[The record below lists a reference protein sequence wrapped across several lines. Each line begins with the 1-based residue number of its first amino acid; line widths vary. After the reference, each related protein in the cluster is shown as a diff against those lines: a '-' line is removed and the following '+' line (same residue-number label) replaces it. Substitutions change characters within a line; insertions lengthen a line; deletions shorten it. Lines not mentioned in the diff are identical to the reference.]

1 MHYTALSK
9 KYITDYWVEKVLPG
23 SENNIIPAEHA
34 RKHLRYDHII
44 SGKDIQYIVSRT
56 KGNPLAEFVIY
67 HSLYHSLLKKYFPAY
82 QNIIVTPDIEQ
93 DAFCA
98 LKERYLYFKAV
109 TANDNTIRDITGLL
123 KAELQEVLKF
133 KEYDHAILEQRLA
146 GLGRSLTGHLQYGLS
161 FSPIHPYAGLLQVHK
176 VRMHIAV
183 NDQHDLHIT
192 LTSDAGDVEPF
203 IAEQFLQH
211 FSALLTNLEQ
221 HISTRYDQLNL
232 LSDPERNTILV
243 EFNKTQHPFPEEK
256 TIVDIFEEQ
265 VLKTPDATAL
275 VYNDKVYTYA
285 SLNNAANK
293 LAHYFRTHFAIQPE
307 EIIGLMIPKSDITVI
322 GILAILKA
330 GATYL
335 PIATDYPE
343 HRIRYILSDSKVKLL
358 LTLSAIEMDAAD
370 AGITRIDYDLIDL
383 RHEPEQNPG
392 ISIRPDHLAYI
403 IYTSGST
410 GYPKGVMIAHRSNVN
425 MSLDQIRIFSVTPH
439 DKVLLFAPLSF
450 DASISEVF
458 MALYCGAAI
467 IVPDEQMVKDKDALI
482 CYMKA
487 KEVSVVTFPPSFLDL
502 LSEDD
507 IEGLR
512 CIITAGEPAHPAK
525 AVATA
530 GKVAYFNAYGPTECA
545 VCVSTYR
552 VSGKDRDRVNIPIG
566 KPIANISVYILDE
579 HLQPVPIG
587 IIGKIYVAGVG
598 LAREYLGKPEISSEK
613 FIANPFAAGERMYD
627 TGDMGRWLKDGNI
640 EFYGRADDQVK
651 IRGHRIEPG
660 EVGDALFRISK
671 AITQAVV
678 MARTVK
684 GETSLVAYYVSSVVI
699 DKAWLRQELRKLLPD
714 YMIPSFFVEIKA
726 LPLTPNGKVDKK
738 ALPDVSGQDLI
749 RKAYSAPATETER
762 RMAAIWQ
769 EILGLGQVGA
779 TDNFFELGGN
789 SLMITRVGSA
799 IRNEFSI
806 DVPVSALFANP
817 TIGLLG
823 NYIEQQAAKAAL
835 PHILPQE
842 RPEKIPLSFSQERL
856 WLIHELEG
864 SLSYHLPVVL
874 QLKGKLEKAL
884 LEKAFLNLIERHEI
898 LRTVIRSEKGEAF
911 QEITAAGNWQLQY
924 IPEFKGAYDALV
936 EEQLQKPFDLEKD
949 YLMRVCL
956 LGISEQEH
964 ILIIVMHHMI
974 ADGWSMPIF
983 VRELIEYYQAEKEQR
998 IPVLQP
1004 LAVQYRD
1011 YAVWQRKCYSGSL
1024 LDGKLAYWKDK
1035 LNGIKPL
1042 SLPADA
1048 ERYGAR
1054 GEGGNALYFSIE
1066 QDLTLQLKA
1075 LSARENVTLFMTLV
1089 TAFKILLY
1097 RYSGHED
1104 IAVGVPVANRGQREI
1119 EPLIGFFVNT
1129 IVLRSSLDG
1138 QISFRELLA
1147 KVKETT
1153 LDAYNFQDVPFEKV
1167 VGNLER
1173 SRNFNQADLFQ
1184 VLFALQNNEQ
1194 VNKWTTG
1201 DVNFSL
1207 LPFVQKTC
1215 RFDLA
1220 FNITEEAQGLQVAI
1234 QYSTELFLPE
1244 TIDRLFAH
1252 YRTLLND
1259 VVRRPE
1265 VKSGQLTILTKEEQ
1279 QQLRFTFNNFQH
1291 NYPREQT
1298 IVTLFEEQALR
1309 VPDATAIV
1317 FGDRSLTYRQVKEA
1331 SDRLAHRLVDQG
1343 VKKEDMVIICLD
1355 DAMEMMLTG
1364 ILGIMK
1370 AGAAYVPVD
1379 TDYPAERIDY
1389 IIADTQASVAVS
1401 NKTCT
1406 ALNHHASIQVVLID
1420 DDVTR
1425 HVPAGAPALSLA
1437 PDDTLYVIYTSG
1449 STGQPKGVMV
1459 THRNVVDYTFGIFS
1473 KTSIRSNGTFGLMS
1487 TISTDL
1493 GNTVIFSAM
1502 LSGGALHLFPKETLT
1517 NPARLHQYFKDHI
1530 VDCIKIVP
1538 SYWKTLEI
1546 DGALLLP
1553 ARMIIFGG
1561 EELSGGLV
1569 KAIHKASPEL
1579 TIINHYGPTETT
1591 IGKLLHVVEPG
1602 RNYGSVPIGQVF
1614 SNSRTYIVDSSLSLC
1629 PVGVWGELLIGGDG
1643 VAKGYLN
1650 RDELTRERFIEDVF
1664 SGSGR
1669 LYRTGDS
1676 VRRLA
1681 DGNIVF
1687 KGRIDSQ
1694 VKIRGYRVEP
1704 GEIETVMQ
1712 KHHSIRQCAVLAKQ
1726 DVLGN
1731 NQLVAYIVTTPH
1743 YTRDALHSFL
1753 KACLPA
1759 YMIPSLYIE
1768 LEKIPLT
1775 SNGKID
1781 RRALPEPQ
1789 EIQNT
1794 ASANVPPR
1802 NELERQ
1808 LVAIW
1813 QELLGRRQIGVT
1825 DNFFELG
1832 GNSLIAIRLINRI
1845 DRQLNRTIGLKDIFN
1860 NFDIQGL
1867 AAVIEKQ
1874 KEDGH
1879 LVIPKA
1885 LEREDYELSPNQRRL
1900 WMAAQIPGNEAS
1912 YNISGGLIIEGGLSI
1927 PILEQAF
1934 RHLVQRHESLRT
1946 VFMMDGTGL
1955 PRQKILATGLT
1966 NFEFASSDE
1975 IFSDAAVQQLINR
1988 ENSIPFEL
1996 YNKQLF
2002 RLKVLALQ
2010 ENKYLLMLIMHH
2022 IISDGWSMELLIRE
2036 WISVYYELSAGREPI
2051 LPFLHLQYRDFSEWQ
2066 NSFLRSE
2073 AFENTIAYWKRRLD
2087 GEMPVLHLPLSNA
2100 RSATTS
2106 SVGKGFV
2113 FSVDLSLYEAVKELA
2128 VEKRTSLFSVLLT
2141 AFNVLLY
2148 HISHQ
2153 RQIMLGTSVAGRRH
2167 SDLEPVAGFF
2177 VNTIVLKTSI
2187 DPSEKFTTLL
2197 ERGSKELLDDFAHQD
2212 MPFEEL
2218 VNHLSYERQPGLS
2231 PFFQARF
2238 VLNNDGD
2245 DAFHQLEQEQLK
2257 VTRVVPGEINS
2268 KFDLSLVMRS
2278 GRKQL
2283 SGTVEYRSALFK
2295 EEVIQLI
2302 VASYIQCLEAL
2313 TKDPESVVNDLDTYT
2328 PAYKKQ
2334 MVDHKKGLQQDL
2346 LKKMQH
2352 FNKDKIK

>member
-1 MHYTALSK
+1 MHDTALSK
-9 KYITDYWVEKVLPG
+9 KYITDYWVAKVLPG
-23 SENNIIPAEHA
+23 ENNIVPAEHA
-34 RKHLRYDHII
+34 RKHARYDHII

-56 KGNPLAEFVIY
+56 KGNPLSEFVIY
-67 HSLYHSLLKKYFPAY
+67 HSLYHSLLRKYFPAY
-82 QNIIVTPDIEQ
+82 QNIIVTPDIEHGS
-93 DAFCA
+93 FCA
-98 LKERYLYFKAV
+98 LKERYLYFKTV
-109 TANDNTIRDITGLL
+109 TANDNTLRDITGLV
-123 KAELQEVLKF
+123 KTELQEVLKF
-133 KEYDHAILEQRLA
+133 KDYDPAVLEQRLA
-146 GLGRSLTGHLQYGLS
+146 GLGRSLAGNLQYGFS
-161 FSPIHPYAGLLQVHK
+161 FSPIHPYADLLQVD
-176 VRMHIAV
+176 RIGMHIAV

-192 LTSDAGDVEPF
+192 LTSDVRDVAPF
-203 IAEQFLQH
+203 IADQFLQH
-211 FSALLTNLEQ
+211 FGALLTNLEQ
-221 HISTRYDQLNL
+221 HINTRYDQLSL
-232 LSDPERNTILV
+232 LSDAERNTILV
-243 EFNKTQHPFPEEK
+243 EFNKTQYPFPEEK

-265 VLKTPDATAL
+265 VLKTPNATAL
-275 VYNDKVYTYA
+275 VYKDKVYTYA

-293 LAHYFRTHFAIQPE
+293 LAHYFKTHFSIQPE

-335 PIATDYPE
+335 PIATDYPA
-343 HRIRYILSDSKVKLL
+343 HRIRYIIGDSKVKLL
-358 LTLSAIEMDAAD
+358 LTLSGIEMDAAD
-370 AGITRIDYDLIDL
+370 AGITRINYDLIDL
-383 RHEPEQNPG
+383 RQEPEQNLD
-392 ISIRPDHLAYI
+392 ISIRPVHLAYI

-410 GYPKGVMIAHRSNVN
+410 GHPKGVMIAHRSNVN
-425 MSLDQIRIFSVTPH
+425 MSLDQIRIFSVTQH

-467 IVPDEQMVKDKDALI
+467 IVPDEKMIKDKDVLI
-482 CYMKA
+482 RYMKA

-512 CIITAGEPAHPAK
+512 CIITAGEAARPAK

-530 GKVAYFNAYGPTECA
+530 RKVAYFNAYGPTECA

-552 VSGKDRDRVNIPIG
+552 VGDKDQDSVNIPIG
-566 KPIANISVYILDE
+566 KPIANLSVYILDDS
-579 HLQPVPIG
+579 LQPVPIG

-598 LAREYLGKPEISSEK
+598 LAREYLGKPEISREK

-660 EVGDALFRISK
+660 EVEDALFRVSK
-671 AITQAVV
+671 AITQAAV

-684 GETSLVAYYVSSVVI
+684 GEISLVAYYVSSELI
-699 DKAWLRQELRKLLPD
+699 DKAWLRQELMKLLPD
-714 YMIPSFFVEIKA
+714 YMIPSFFVKIKA

-738 ALPDVSGQDLI
+738 ALPDVSGQDVI
-749 RKAYSAPATETER
+749 RKAYSAPETETEQHL
-762 RMAAIWQ
+762 AAIWQ
-769 EILGLGQVGA
+769 EILGLGQVGV

-799 IRNEFSI
+799 IRNDFSI
-806 DVPVSALFANP
+806 DIPVSTLFANP
-817 TIGLLG
+817 TIRLLG
-823 NYIEQQAAKAAL
+823 HYIKQHAVKAVL

-856 WLIHELEG
+856 WLIHQLEG

-874 QLKGKLEKAL
+874 QLQGKLEKAL
-884 LEKAFLNLIERHEI
+884 LEKAFLDLIERHEI

-911 QEITAAGNWQLQY
+911 QEIITAGNWQLQY
-924 IPEFKGAYDALV
+924 IPAFKGAYDTLV
-936 EEQLQKPFDLEKD
+936 EEALQKPFDLAKD
-949 YLMRVCL
+949 YLIRVCL
-956 LGISEQEH
+956 LAISEQEH

-998 IPVLQP
+998 IPALQP

-1011 YAVWQRKCYSGSL
+1011 YAVWQRKYYSGSL
-1024 LDGKLAYWKDK
+1024 LDGKLAYWKDR
-1035 LNGIKPL
+1035 LNGMKPL

-1054 GEGGNALYFSIE
+1054 GEGGNTLYFSIE
-1066 QDLTLQLKA
+1066 KELTQQLKD
-1075 LSARENVTLFMTLV
+1075 LSARENVTLFMTLL

-1104 IAVGVPVANRGQREI
+1104 IAVGIPVANRGQLEI
-1119 EPLIGFFVNT
+1119 GPLIGFFVNT

-1138 QISFRELLA
+1138 QISFREMLA

-1153 LDAYNFQDVPFEKV
+1153 LEAYNFQDVPFEKV

-1173 SRNFNQADLFQ
+1173 DRNFNQADLFQ
-1184 VLFALQNNEQ
+1184 VLFALQNNER
-1194 VNKWTTG
+1194 VDKWTTG
-1201 DVNFSL
+1201 DINFSL

-1234 QYSTELFLPE
+1234 QYSTELFLSE

-1252 YRTLLND
+1252 YRTLLHD

-1265 VKSGQLTILTKEEQ
+1265 GKSAELTILTKEEQ
-1279 QQLRFTFNNFQH
+1279 QQLRFTFNNFQN

-1317 FGDRSLTYRQVKEA
+1317 FGDRSLTYRKVKEA

-1343 VKKEDMVIICLD
+1343 VKKGDMVIICLD
-1355 DAMEMMLTG
+1355 DAMEMMLAG

-1401 NKTCT
+1401 NKACT
-1406 ALNHHASIQVVLID
+1406 ALNHHASLQVLRID
-1420 DDVTR
+1420 DEVTWDI
-1425 HVPAGAPALSLA
+1425 PAGSPALSLA

-1473 KTSIRSNGTFGLMS
+1473 KTTIKSNGTFGLMS

-1502 LSGGALHLFPKETLT
+1502 LSGGSLHLFPKEMLT
-1517 NPARLHQYFKDHI
+1517 NPGRLHQYFKDHI

-1538 SYWKTLEI
+1538 SYWKTLET

-1561 EELSGGLV
+1561 EELSGAIV
-1569 KAIHKASPEL
+1569 RAIHKAAPGL

-1602 RNYGSVPIGQVF
+1602 RNYGSVPVGQVF
-1614 SNSRTYIVDSSLSLC
+1614 SNSQAYIVDSNFSLC

-1650 RDELTRERFIEDVF
+1650 REELTRERFIDNIF

-1704 GEIETVMQ
+1704 GEIETVIQ
-1712 KHHSIRQCAVLAKQ
+1712 KHNGIRQCAVLAKQ

-1789 EIQNT
+1789 EIHSA
-1794 ASANVPPR
+1794 ASAAVPPR

-1813 QELLGRRQIGVT
+1813 QDLLGRQQIGVT

-1885 LEREDYELSPNQRRL
+1885 LERNDYELSPNQRRL
-1900 WMAAQIPGNEAS
+1900 WMAAQVPGNEAS
-1912 YNISGGLIIEGGLSI
+1912 YNISGGLMIEGEVSI

-1946 VFMMDGTGL
+1946 IFIIDGAGL

-1966 NFEFASSDE
+1966 NFEFASSNE
-1975 IFSDAAVQQLINR
+1975 MFSDAAVQQLINR

-1996 YNKQLF
+1996 YDQQLF

-2036 WISVYYELSAGREPI
+2036 WIAVYYALSAGKEPI
-2051 LPFLHLQYRDFSEWQ
+2051 LPFIHLQYRDFSEWE

-2087 GEMPVLHLPLSNA
+2087 GEMPVLHLPLSNG

-2106 SVGKGFV
+2106 SAGKGFV

-2148 HISHQ
+2148 HVSHQ

-2167 SDLEPVAGFF
+2167 SDLEPVVGFF

-2187 DPSEKFTTLL
+2187 DPSEKFATLL
-2197 ERGSKELLDDFAHQD
+2197 ERSSKELLEDFAHQD

-2218 VNHLSYERQPGLS
+2218 VNHLSYERQPGLN

-2245 DAFHQLEQEQLK
+2245 DAFRKLEQEQLK
-2257 VTRVVPGEINS
+2257 VARVVPGEINS

-2278 GRKQL
+2278 GQKQL

-2302 VASYIQCLEAL
+2302 VAAYIQCLEAV
-2313 TKDPESVVNDLDTYT
+2313 TKDPDSTVSDLDTYT

-2352 FNKDKIK
+2352 FNKAKIK